1 MYSSSN
7 QNPCHLL
14 LLVGLKGAGK
24 TFVGDVLERSLAV
37 KFLRI
42 EPLFL
47 ELMRQEPELQGIALE
62 QRGFQL
68 VLDEV
73 DAIAQTHPLVCMEST
88 GAAYT
93 FVKWLAALRQGYR
106 VSLIYVHAPLET
118 CIERVKNRDAS
129 AHIPVS
135 DHRLREINAV
145 AQLVELP
152 WDLELDNSTLLNEA
166 AIATQIN
173 AYLQHK

>member
-1 MYSSSN
+1 M
-7 QNPCHLL
+7 
-14 LLVGLKGAGK
+14 VGLKGAGK
-24 TFVGDVLERSLAV
+24 PFVEEVLERSLAV

-68 VLDEV
+68 VLDKL

-88 GAAYT
+88 GSAYT
-93 FVKWLAALRQGYR
+93 FAEWLAALRQGYR
-106 VSLIYVHAPLET
+106 VSLIHVHTPMET

-152 WDLELDNSTLLNEA
+152 WNLELNNSTLLNEK
-166 AIATQIN
+166 AIAAQIN
-173 AYLQHK
+173 TYLQHK

>member
-24 TFVGDVLERSLAV
+24 TFVGDVLERSLAI

-68 VLDEV
+68 VLDKV
-73 DAIAQTHPLVCMEST
+73 DAIAQTHPLICMAST
-88 GAAYT
+88 GAAY
-93 FVKWLAALRQGYR
+93 
-106 VSLIYVHAPLET
+106 PLPNGWRP
-118 CIERVKNRDAS
+118 CAR
-129 AHIPVS
+129 
-135 DHRLREINAV
+135 
-145 AQLVELP
+145 
-152 WDLELDNSTLLNEA
+152 
-166 AIATQIN
+166 AIACC
-173 AYLQHK
+173 

>member
-14 LLVGLKGAGK
+14 LLVGLKGVGK
-24 TFVGDVLERSLAV
+24 TFVGDVLERSLAI

-68 VLDEV
+68 VLDKV
-73 DAIAQTHPLVCMEST
+73 DAIAQTHPLICMEST
-88 GAAYT
+88 GAAY
-93 FVKWLAALRQGYR
+93 
-106 VSLIYVHAPLET
+106 PLPNGWRP
-118 CIERVKNRDAS
+118 CAR
-129 AHIPVS
+129 
-135 DHRLREINAV
+135 
-145 AQLVELP
+145 
-152 WDLELDNSTLLNEA
+152 
-166 AIATQIN
+166 AIACC
-173 AYLQHK
+173 